1 MVVARRATEA
11 VFWLLLLAAQLPAA
25 GALWL
30 AAAVLRMS
38 DPYPAYVRDLVRWR
52 RSGGPA

>member
-1 MVVARRATEA
+1 MVVARWTLEA

-25 GALWL
+25 GALWG

-38 DPYPAYVRDLVRWR
+38 DPYRAYVRDLVRWR
-52 RSGGPA
+52 RTAGPA

>member
-25 GALWL
+25 AALWL
-30 AAAVLRMS
+30 AAAVLRLS
-38 DPYPAYVRDLVRWR
+38 DPYRAYVFDLVRWR
-52 RSGGPA
+52 RTAGPA